1 MKERFSFVVTAVLI
15 FLLVP
20 VIITLLLSG
29 RQSITIE
36 KAPDAENY
44 LAGIVYR
51 QVSADYPLEAV
62 KAQVVLARS
71 TFVRQVK
78 EGSMTKKQL
87 EQIAQNLKTD
97 MENRNFDKQYERIQR
112 AVINTRGEVLAHDG
126 EVCFGVF
133 HRLSTGRTRN
143 AKGVLQD
150 DSYQYLT
157 GVESV
162 KDQEADDYLTGHY
175 FTPAFLEKE
184 FRDFGITYSAS
195 SGDVI
200 EVTERDEAD
209 YVISVTI
216 GSQTCTGEELRQI
229 LRLPSASF
237 VVEQMDGKVRFLCRG
252 AGHGLGM
259 SQYGAGCM
267 AREGSTYREI
277 LEHYFPQ
284 TEILV
289 TKK

>member
-1 MKERFSFVVTAVLI
+1 M
-15 FLLVP
+15 
-20 VIITLLLSG
+20 
-29 RQSITIE
+29 Q
-36 KAPDAENY
+36 
-44 LAGIVYR
+44 
-51 QVSADYPLEAV
+51 
-62 KAQVVLARS
+62 
-71 TFVRQVK
+71 
-78 EGSMTKKQL
+78 
-87 EQIAQNLKTD
+87 
-97 MENRNFDKQYERIQR
+97 
-112 AVINTRGEVLAHDG
+112 
-126 EVCFGVF
+126 
-133 HRLSTGRTRN
+133 
-143 AKGVLQD
+143 KGVLQD

-237 VVEQMDGKVRFLCRG
+237 VVEQMDGKVRFC
-252 AGHGLGM
+252 AEEPVTGLG
-259 SQYGAGCM
+259 
-267 AREGSTYREI
+267 
-277 LEHYFPQ
+277 
-284 TEILV
+284 
-289 TKK
+289 

>member
-1 MKERFSFVVTAVLI
+1 MRDRFSFVVTTVLI

-20 VIITLLLSG
+20 VIITFLLSG

-51 QVSADYPLEAV
+51 QVAADYPLEAV

-78 EGSMTKKQL
+78 DGTMTKRQL
-87 EQIAQNLKTD
+87 EQIAQNLKSD
-97 MENRNFDKQYERIQR
+97 MGSRNFEKQYELIQR
-112 AVINTRGEVLAHDG
+112 AVIATRGEVLAYNG

-143 AKGVLQD
+143 AKSVLQD
-150 DSYQYLT
+150 ASYEYLT
-157 GVESV
+157 GAESV
-162 KDQEADDYLTGHY
+162 KDQEAEDYLTGHY

-184 FRDFGITYSAS
+184 FQEFGITFSAS
-195 SGDVI
+195 AGDVI
-200 EVTERDEAD
+200 EVEERDEAE
-209 YVISVTI
+209 YVTSVKI
-216 GSQTCTGEELRQI
+216 GGQTCTGEELRQM
-229 LRLPSASF
+229 LHLPSASF
-237 VVEQMDGKVRFLCRG
+237 VVEQLDGKVRFLCRG

-267 AREGSTYREI
+267 AREGSTYHEI
-277 LEHYFPQ
+277 LEHYFPE

>member
-1 MKERFSFVVTAVLI
+1 MRDRFSFVVTTVLI

-20 VIITLLLSG
+20 VIITFLLSG

-51 QVSADYPLEAV
+51 QVAADYPLEAV

-78 EGSMTKKQL
+78 DGTMTKRQL
-87 EQIAQNLKTD
+87 EQIAQNLKSD
-97 MENRNFDKQYERIQR
+97 MESRNFEKQYELIQR
-112 AVINTRGEVLAHDG
+112 AVIATRGEVLAYNG

-143 AKGVLQD
+143 AKSVLQD
-150 DSYQYLT
+150 ASYEYLT
-157 GVESV
+157 GAESV
-162 KDQEADDYLTGHY
+162 KDQEAEDYLTGHY
-175 FTPAFLEKE
+175 FTPAFLEKKFQE
-184 FRDFGITYSAS
+184 FGITFSAS
-195 SGDVI
+195 AGDVI
-200 EVTERDEAD
+200 EVEERDEAE
-209 YVISVTI
+209 YVTSVKI
-216 GSQTCTGEELRQI
+216 GGQTCTGEELRQM
-229 LRLPSASF
+229 LHLPSASF
-237 VVEQMDGKVRFLCRG
+237 VVEQLDGKVRFLCRG

-267 AREGSTYREI
+267 AREGSTYHEI
-277 LEHYFPQ
+277 LEHYFPE